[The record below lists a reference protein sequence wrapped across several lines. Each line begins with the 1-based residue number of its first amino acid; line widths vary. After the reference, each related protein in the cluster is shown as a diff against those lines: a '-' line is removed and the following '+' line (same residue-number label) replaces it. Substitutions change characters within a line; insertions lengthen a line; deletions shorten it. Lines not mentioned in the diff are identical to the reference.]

1 MAQSAAKVAFIGLGA
16 MGFGMASTLVRSG
29 FQVQGY
35 DISEPAM
42 QRFCEIGGS
51 SSSSPAHAA
60 QDASILI
67 VMVTNSDQADA
78 VLFGSN
84 GAAAVVPEG
93 AVIVICSTVAPGYIR
108 KLDKKL
114 TERKLYLVD
123 APVSG
128 GVARAAN
135 GTLTIMAA
143 GSKVAFDKA
152 MPVLSGVHI
161 AASAEAM
168 AFAARVGLNTRL
180 VYEVVSHSSGSSWM
194 FINRV
199 PHMLDD
205 DYFPHS
211 ALNIFVKD
219 LGIVLSEGREHVFP
233 LPLAAAAHQQFL
245 LGSSSGYGREDDA
258 AVVKVWEKTAG
269 IKVSS
274 PTIDSL
280 KTPEDAGRPEKI
292 AFIGLGAMGLRMAS
306 RLVAKKFSVCGFD
319 VSKSALTKFEE
330 IGGLAGRSPATA
342 AKGSQ
347 VLFIMVAT
355 EDQIENVLFAD
366 DGALSALTAEAA
378 IVICSTVSPD
388 YITNLGTR
396 LEDRGIHMVDAPV
409 SGGTKGAANGSLSI
423 MASGTNEG
431 LKMAYPVLSALGDK
445 LYFIG
450 GGAGAGSTMK
460 MVNQLLAGIHL
471 VVAAEAVALGAR
483 AGLDTQL
490 VFDIISNAAG
500 SSWMFVDR
508 VPRMLSGDYSSHSN
522 LDTFVKDLG
531 IVLDVAKKLCI
542 AVPLASA
549 AHQLFLA
556 GSASGLGKQDDAAVV
571 KVYQQLSG
579 VKVATTKS
587 QAESSDLKA
596 ESASLLPIIAKDVA
610 FTNLPEE
617 YHEDPIEAICDAKR
631 EEKAKVLVVL
641 DDDPTGTQTVH
652 DVTVLTEWGIES
664 IKKEF
669 QKSPACFFI
678 LTNSRALSTGKAVE
692 LTKAICR
699 NVDAAASS
707 CGNVGYTIVLRG
719 DSTLR
724 GHFPEEA
731 DAVCDV
737 IGESDA
743 WIICPFFWQGGRYT
757 INDIHYV
764 SDGTMLVPAGQ
775 TEFAQDSVF
784 GYKSSN
790 LREWVEEKT
799 KGRVSFGD
807 VASVSIATIRKGGPS
822 AVCEQLCNLSKNSIC
837 VVNAASERDISV
849 FAAGMI
855 QAEGKGKRFLCRTAA
870 GFVSAR
876 IGLRSK
882 PPVTPVDL
890 EADKQTSW
898 LNGGLILVGS
908 YVPKTTKQVEEL
920 KLKRRGSSLQSL
932 DVYVIAM
939 TMSPDNVRD
948 AEIARVSN
956 AADVFLSAGQDTLIV
971 TSRVLV
977 TGSSNLE
984 SLDIGNKVSS
994 ALVEIVKRI
1003 HTRPR
1008 YIIAKG
1014 GITSSDLATKA
1025 MGASRAE
1032 VVGQALAG
1040 VPMWKLGPGSRH
1052 PGIPYIVFPGNVG
1065 GVDALATVVSRWARP
1080 KRKSTKD
1087 ILMDAESGG
1096 YAVGA
1101 FNIYNL
1107 EGAKAVISAAEAE
1120 KSPAILQ
1127 LLIGMVGGLWW
1138 PPALLLQK
1146 VLTYVPITVHF
1157 DHGNDEAELVE
1168 TLELGFDSIM
1178 ADGSHLAFD
1187 DNVAFTKRIASMAHS
1202 KGLVVEAELGRLSG
1216 TEDDQTV
1223 EEYES
1228 KLTDIDQAKE
1238 FLEKTCVDGL
1248 AVCVGNVHGKY
1259 PASGPKL
1266 DMELLKFD
1274 MQELRKTAADRGVLL
1289 VLHGAS
1295 GLPASMI
1302 QACID
1307 NGVRKFNVNT
1317 ELRTA
1322 YTEAIN
1328 GGWTPLQPQFGT
1340 TWPNFLANQESE
1352 SEKRKREEREKKK
1365 VVLDWILI
1373 KQRYLYFIHPS
1384 QMCRGLSE
1392 PIDPP
1397 PGDYSDDGWLPK
1409 WLLDWEMDVEDLNS
1423 LPPPQME
1430 LSPDDLFQ
1438 DELLLQDA
1446 IWSIS
1451 SSSASS
1457 NAASPMDSSPIT
1469 PNLQQIELTV
1479 QEEERRQQPPPPP
1492 LVDEIPAKIPKL
1504 EAQDANAGSLLR
1516 QFAREEQSQ
1525 TDPASA
1531 IVETQGGESKRSS
1544 PAQPIKHYR
1553 GVRQRPSGKW
1563 GAEIRDPQQRV
1574 RLWLGSY
1581 GTAEAAALAYDAAAR
1596 RIKGKKAKLNFKDE
1610 ESLAYAKLHHPPAAL
1625 RSKKRA
1631 RRCTSGDG
1639 GGGGDGIFQTYTRGY
1654 GDILGALEDMPPALK
1669 DKFARFLS
1677 GCYDSSS

>member
-152 MPVLSGVHI
+152 MPVLSAMSEKLYIIDGGIGAGSSVKMVNQLLAGVHI

-1127 LLIGMVGGLWW
+1127 IHPAAYRHGGR
-1138 PPALLLQK
+1138 ALVASCTAAAK
-1146 VLTYVPITVHF
+1146 SANVPITVHF

-1266 DMELLKFD
+1266 DMELLK
-1274 MQELRKTAADRGVLL
+1274 ELRKTAADRGVLL

-1322 YTEAIN
+1322 YTEAIVSCS
-1328 GGWTPLQPQFGT
+1328 G
-1340 TWPNFLANQESE
+1340 
-1352 SEKRKREEREKKK
+1352 KR
-1365 VVLDWILI
+1365 DIL
-1373 KQRYLYFIHPS
+1373 
-1384 QMCRGLSE
+1384 
-1392 PIDPP
+1392 
-1397 PGDYSDDGWLPK
+1397 
-1409 WLLDWEMDVEDLNS
+1409 EMMKHAQS
-1423 LPPPQME
+1423 AME
-1430 LSPDDLFQ
+1430 
-1438 DELLLQDA
+1438 A
-1446 IWSIS
+1446 V
-1451 SSSASS
+1451 
-1457 NAASPMDSSPIT
+1457 AASKMRSFGSS
-1469 PNLQQIELTV
+1469 
-1479 QEEERRQQPPPPP
+1479 RRSPG
-1492 LVDEIPAKIPKL
+1492 IM
-1504 EAQDANAGSLLR
+1504 
-1516 QFAREEQSQ
+1516 RE
-1525 TDPASA
+1525 
-1531 IVETQGGESKRSS
+1531 
-1544 PAQPIKHYR
+1544 
-1553 GVRQRPSGKW
+1553 
-1563 GAEIRDPQQRV
+1563 
-1574 RLWLGSY
+1574 
-1581 GTAEAAALAYDAAAR
+1581 
-1596 RIKGKKAKLNFKDE
+1596 
-1610 ESLAYAKLHHPPAAL
+1610 
-1625 RSKKRA
+1625 
-1631 RRCTSGDG
+1631 
-1639 GGGGDGIFQTYTRGY
+1639 
-1654 GDILGALEDMPPALK
+1654 
-1669 DKFARFLS
+1669 
-1677 GCYDSSS
+1677 